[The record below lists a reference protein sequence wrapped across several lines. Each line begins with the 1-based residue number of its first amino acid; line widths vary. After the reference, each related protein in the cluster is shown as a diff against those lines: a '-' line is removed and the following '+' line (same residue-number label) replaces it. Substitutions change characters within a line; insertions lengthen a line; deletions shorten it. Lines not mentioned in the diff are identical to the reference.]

1 MYIYFIVFVEFRRIG
16 ALNLCAFST
25 LITLKTTKKE
35 KLVYISNNSFEEMYF
50 PKSSTQGYLPGTHFS
65 AC

>member
-16 ALNLCAFST
+16 VLNLRAFNT
-25 LITLKTTKKE
+25 LITLKQKKE